1 MAEPFVCLGAVVV
14 RAAPVIE
21 MKAMVDDVSADP
33 TVFAMARRA
42 RTPDRI
48 QVEVLTFH
56 NFFLSEVI
64 KFMVSHA
71 PIHVTQPAV
80 VIDRHRDLFVTA
92 LLEPFVCL
100 GAYVVRAIPVIGVRA
115 MVDHVSADLIVFA
128 MARRAGTPDLIQVEV
143 VAFHK
148 TEEIIFTVSEVPM
161 YVTQPAVVFS
171 FEPVV

>member
-1 MAEPFVCLGAVVV
+1 MA
-14 RAAPVIE
+14 
-21 MKAMVDDVSADP
+21 
-33 TVFAMARRA
+33 
-42 RTPDRI
+42 
-48 QVEVLTFH
+48 
-56 NFFLSEVI
+56 
-64 KFMVSHA
+64 
-71 PIHVTQPAV
+71 
-80 VIDRHRDLFVTA
+80 
-92 LLEPFVCL
+92 EPFVCL

-115 MVDHVSADLIVFA
+115 MVDHVSADLIVSA